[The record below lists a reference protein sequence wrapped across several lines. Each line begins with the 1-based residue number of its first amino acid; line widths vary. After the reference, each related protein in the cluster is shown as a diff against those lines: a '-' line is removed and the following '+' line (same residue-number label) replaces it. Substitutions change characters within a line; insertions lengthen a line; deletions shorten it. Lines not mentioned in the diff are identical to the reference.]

1 MGIYS
6 HAAISFCLCLSQ
18 NILQFLD
25 IPLEIYKVWNYSE
38 DRTLHGYNKINESDL
53 MVVEVEL
60 TRNPE
65 TDSETVRISAQA
77 VETMIF
83 GEWFQIFVQ
92 DYNKNF
98 RPST

>member
-1 MGIYS
+1 
-6 HAAISFCLCLSQ
+6 
-18 NILQFLD
+18 
-25 IPLEIYKVWNYSE
+25 
-38 DRTLHGYNKINESDL
+38 

-83 GEWFQIFVQ
+83 GEWFQILCRIII
-92 DYNKNF
+92 KNF

>member
-1 MGIYS
+1 
-6 HAAISFCLCLSQ
+6 
-18 NILQFLD
+18 
-25 IPLEIYKVWNYSE
+25 
-38 DRTLHGYNKINESDL
+38 

-92 DYNKNF
+92 DYNKKFPAKHIACNDDQTTYGWIF
-98 RPST
+98 YVKPSFSIHGGISTRMNRLEKIE